1 MVREYNP
8 QIVELAEKLKQ
19 ASQTGEE
26 IGPLVDKKKDLTI
39 DEAYSIQLYNIDQK
53 LKEGK
58 EIVGKK
64 IGLTS
69 KAMQK
74 SLGVDEPDYGH
85 LLDDM
90 VIPAENPVVYKDQ
103 VLQPRAEGELAFILE
118 KDLVGP
124 NVTVEEVLDATESIV
139 AAIEIVDSRVKDWK
153 ITLRDT
159 VADNASSA
167 MYVLGNQF
175 LKPEEAE
182 RIKVQM
188 KLFKNGELIN
198 EGTGA
203 DILGDPAYCV
213 AWLANKLHD
222 YGIELKAGEVI
233 LAGAISAAID
243 AAPGDEFTCEF
254 TEGFGEVS
262 VRFAKENQPRD

>member
-19 ASQTGEE
+19 ASQIGEE

-90 VIPAENPVVYKDQ
+90 VIPTENPVVYKDQ

-243 AAPGDEFTCEF
+243 AEPGDEFTCEF